1 MGRCSILVPSPT
13 DEQYFRCRAPVGRRW
28 TAFPPVLEKPYQ
40 NQDLAAALA
49 YGQRLGDQELLAWLR
64 AEHVLPPLE

>member
-1 MGRCSILVPSPT
+1 MDSVLA
-13 DEQYFRCRAPVGRRW
+13 RAREALPEPDV
-28 TAFPPVLEKPYQ
+28 
-40 NQDLAAALA
+40 AAALA

>member
-13 DEQYFRCRAPVGRRW
+13 AEQYFRCRAPVGQMDS
-28 TAFPPVLEKPYQ
+28 VLARAREALPEP
-40 NQDLAAALA
+40 DVAAALA